1 MKTTILATA
10 LLLSTSIMAQKAAVQ
25 TTADVKVK
33 AKTETNGQKS
43 AAANGQ
49 VQANQSVETAGTIE
63 AAKEGV
69 ATTSGKVKAKAEQGK
84 EKAKAKVEQ
93 TASATNELVEQTSVN
108 SDIQSNVNVV
118 AGKDN
123 PVQLTGDLVNNTT
136 VSPAAIKTV
145 TTGNKSIEAPVK
157 TIQASSAT
165 LLSNG
170 TMVQPKP
177 LAIKNK
183 LITTNS
189 TLLKLK

>member
-10 LLLSTSIMAQKAAVQ
+10 LLLSTTIMAQQASVN

-33 AKTETNGQKS
+33 AKTEANGQKTV
-43 AAANGQ
+43 AANGQ
-49 VQANQSVETAGTIE
+49 VQANQSVETAGTIQ

-84 EKAKAKVEQ
+84 EKAKATVQQ
-93 TASATNELVEQTSVN
+93 TAAATSELVEQTSVN

-118 AGKDN
+118 AGKNN
-123 PVQLTGDLVNNTT
+123 PVQLTSDLANNTT

-157 TIQASSAT
+157 NIQASSAT

>member
-43 AAANGQ
+43 ASANGQ
-49 VQANQSVETAGTIE
+49 VQTNQSVETAGTIQ

-69 ATTSGKVKAKAEQGK
+69 ATTSGKVKAKAAQGK
-84 EKAKAKVEQ
+84 EKANATVQQ
-93 TASATNELVEQTSVN
+93 TAAATNELVEQTSVS

-118 AGKDN
+118 AGKNN
-123 PVQLTGDLVNNTT
+123 PVQLTSDLASNTA

-157 TIQASSAT
+157 SIQASSAT

-177 LAIKNK
+177 LVIKNK
-183 LITTNS
+183 LISTNS